1 MRRDLL
7 CLVLPVEVGGTTCP
21 AVPLALAKWFDA
33 RVVPTRPSS
42 HREIPF
48 SDEPHA
54 DVRLATCLCEG
65 EHDGNYARYM
75 GSYREGSVSGTSNL
89 RRRSFGAQ
97 LVP

>member
-48 SDEPHA
+48 SGLTQRWDLPFVSAKGNMME
-54 DVRLATCLCEG
+54 
-65 EHDGNYARYM
+65 NYARYM
-75 GSYREGSVSGTSNL
+75 GSNREGSVSGTSNL
-89 RRRSFGAQ
+89 RRRSFRAQ